1 MGPKNSCE
9 YADCAMDEID
19 TLVNC
24 DTEHGPPHRPAFWG
38 RLRDDIYMA
47 WTGTVE
53 QLLEFMTWLNGIHPD
68 LVFTYDYSTEG
79 VEFLDTF
86 VYAVGSVVH
95 TRLYSKPSDTH
106 CYLIPTSCHRTHVL
120 KNIPYGVARRV
131 RQNSSED
138 TQFLAQR
145 RLSTQHLLD
154 RGYHPDLI
162 CSAFDKF
169 SDVAA
174 RKDLYSLK
182 DKSDKATGMI
192 PMVMDHNPAL
202 PNMGS
207 IIHKHKHI
215 LQLDPGLA
223 GLIPSDCVFVS
234 YRKNKTIG
242 DMLVHNRFRSSE
254 GRDQVVENVENLH
267 PVVELA
273 PGDVAQVDDDVGCF
287 ACEKC
292 YVCRNKFLTPCSQ
305 FTSYHSEQIFYI
317 TKKLTC
323 QSTNIIYLMECNTC
337 KRSTVGYA
345 TTTLPLRFS
354 NYKCHIKRGIRTCQL
369 VNHFIDID
377 HSIDFSTTESFNR
390 TLSAHLT
397 VIIVDTVDLTP
408 DMSKAER
415 VRAMEAREGFYQTQ
429 LKTLTRFGGM
439 NTLDS
444 HHNLIRSGNI

>member
-1 MGPKNSCE
+1 M
-9 YADCAMDEID
+9 
-19 TLVNC
+19 
-24 DTEHGPPHRPAFWG
+24 
-38 RLRDDIYMA
+38 
-47 WTGTVE
+47 
-53 QLLEFMTWLNGIHPD
+53 
-68 LVFTYDYSTEG
+68 
-79 VEFLDTF
+79 
-86 VYAVGSVVH
+86 
-95 TRLYSKPSDTH
+95 
-106 CYLIPTSCHRTHVL
+106 
-120 KNIPYGVARRV
+120 
-131 RQNSSED
+131 
-138 TQFLAQR
+138 
-145 RLSTQHLLD
+145 
-154 RGYHPDLI
+154 
-162 CSAFDKF
+162 
-169 SDVAA
+169 
-174 RKDLYSLK
+174 
-182 DKSDKATGMI
+182 
-192 PMVMDHNPAL
+192 
-202 PNMGS
+202 
-207 IIHKHKHI
+207 
-215 LQLDPGLA
+215 
-223 GLIPSDCVFVS
+223 
-234 YRKNKTIG
+234 
-242 DMLVHNRFRSSE
+242 
-254 GRDQVVENVENLH
+254 
-267 PVVELA
+267 
-273 PGDVAQVDDDVGCF
+273 AQVDDDVGCF